1 MNAAFKIAD
10 AEAKSFLASEAVK
23 ESERVSRM
31 AEETDS
37 VLQTAKEIFEQC
49 NCSKY
54 LCNVIVAA

>member
-49 NCSKY
+49 NCSSV
-54 LCNVIVAA
+54 VI